1 MVNPFLTIAFD
12 LLVIGGTVG
21 LLLAA
26 IAEGRRSRRGVV
38 PARPFRRRTLTP
50 GRSRGVLEPRPLRH
64 RRKLAA

>member
-1 MVNPFLTIAFD
+1 MVNPLLTIAFD

-26 IAEGRRSRRGVV
+26 VAEARQSRRGVV
-38 PARPFRRRTLTP
+38 AARPFRRRPVSVVRT
-50 GRSRGVLEPRPLRH
+50 RGVLEPRPLRH